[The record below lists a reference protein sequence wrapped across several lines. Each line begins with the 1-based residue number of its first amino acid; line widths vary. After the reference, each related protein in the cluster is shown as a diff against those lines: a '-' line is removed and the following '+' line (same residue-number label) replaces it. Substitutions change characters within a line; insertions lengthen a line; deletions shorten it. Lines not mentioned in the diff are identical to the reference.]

1 MLDAWKIME
10 NHGKSWTSIFQSMA
24 SFTLCAE
31 IYLREFPAVIAP
43 RSGAKLSPAMAVK
56 LTAG

>member
-1 MLDAWKIME
+1 ME
-10 NHGKSWTSIFQSMA
+10 NHGQV
-24 SFTLCAE
+24 SFNPWLRLLYVLRSTLV
-31 IYLREFPAVIAP
+31 LREFPAVIAP

>member
-10 NHGKSWTSIFQSMA
+10 NHGQV
-24 SFTLCAE
+24 SFNPWLRLLYVLRSTLV
-31 IYLREFPAVIAP
+31 LREFPAVIAP